1 MNFTYESKRLTLKIL
16 TPDKAL
22 DVLNFLY
29 RNKDRFEPYEAEKPD
44 SYYTLSYQRDNLRG
58 EFDSFKNLKYIRFF
72 VFKKGNDNDIIG
84 TISFSNILSYPFS
97 CATIGY
103 KFDKDFLNLGYA
115 TEAVACAILAILRDL
130 DLHRIEA
137 YVMPNNT
144 RSIKLLERIGFEH
157 EGLCHKNICIR
168 GKYEDHLRFSLIK
181 N

>member
-1 MNFTYESKRLTLKIL
+1 MKFIYESKRLILKIL
-16 TPDKAL
+16 TSDKAE
-22 DVLNFLY
+22 DVLQFLY
-29 RNKDRFEPYEAEKPD
+29 RNRYRFEPYEAEKPN
-44 SYYTLSYQRDNLRG
+44 SYYTLAYQRDNLKG
-58 EFDSFKNLKYIRFF
+58 EFNSFKNLKYIRFF

-103 KFDKDFLNLGYA
+103 KFDKDYLHLGYA
-115 TEAVACAILAILRDL
+115 TEAVACAILAVFRDL

-144 RSIKLLERIGFEH
+144 SSIKLLERIGFEQ
-157 EGLCHKNICIR
+157 EGLCHQNICIC